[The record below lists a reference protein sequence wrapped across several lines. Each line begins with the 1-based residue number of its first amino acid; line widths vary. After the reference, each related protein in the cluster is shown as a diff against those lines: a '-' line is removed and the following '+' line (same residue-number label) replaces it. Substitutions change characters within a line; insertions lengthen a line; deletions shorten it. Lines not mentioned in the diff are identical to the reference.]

1 MKEQPLLLRLPP
13 LEHPIQQVMA
23 ATPTDAGI
31 VLENLAQPSFAPDS
45 ILSQQ
50 MGQDGIAPLLGW
62 IGRPHTGKHSACG
75 SAIQLTM
82 IATTQRDFI
91 ETSWLIR

>member
-1 MKEQPLLLRLPP
+1 VKEQPLLLRLPP
-13 LEHPIQQVMA
+13 RPSRRSQQSQW
-23 ATPTDAGI
+23 
-31 VLENLAQPSFAPDS
+31 VLENLAQPPFAPDS

>member
-31 VLENLAQPSFAPDS
+31 VLENLAQLPFAPDC

>member
-31 VLENLAQPSFAPDS
+31 VLENLAQLPFAPDS

-62 IGRPHTGKHSACG
+62 PHTGKHSAWGC
-75 SAIQLTM
+75 AIQPTM

>member
-1 MKEQPLLLRLPP
+1 VKEQPLLLRLPP
-13 LEHPIQQVMA
+13 RPSRRSQQSQW
-23 ATPTDAGI
+23 

>member
-1 MKEQPLLLRLPP
+1 VKEQPLLLRLPP

-31 VLENLAQPSFAPDS
+31 VLENLAQLPFAPDS